1 MYCQF
6 WILSLGALTAL
17 VIAFVAEYMFL
28 IRPCPLCW
36 YERYVYMA
44 LLAVSVLGIISQR
57 VMFLICSL
65 ILLGTGIIITF
76 YHFGVEN
83 HWWQFMCQDVG
94 HEAQTVEEL
103 KRLMMQTP
111 PPSCNTPLWTI
122 FGISAV
128 FWSLMYQLFLFV
140 LVLLPFFKKKIKP

>member
-1 MYCQF
+1 MYF
-6 WILSLGALTAL
+6 RFGILSVGALIAL
-17 VIAFVAEYMFL
+17 VIAFVAEYVFL

-36 YERYVYMA
+36 YERYLYMA
-44 LLAVSVLGIISQR
+44 LLAVSVLGLIYQR
-57 VMFLICSL
+57 LIVFVFSL
-65 ILLGTGIIITF
+65 IILAAGFIVTF

-111 PPSCNTPLWTI
+111 PPSCNTPLWKI
-122 FGISAV
+122 FGLSAV
-128 FWSLMYQLFLFV
+128 FWSLIYQIFLFI
-140 LVLLPFFKKKIKP
+140 LMLPFFKKKIKS